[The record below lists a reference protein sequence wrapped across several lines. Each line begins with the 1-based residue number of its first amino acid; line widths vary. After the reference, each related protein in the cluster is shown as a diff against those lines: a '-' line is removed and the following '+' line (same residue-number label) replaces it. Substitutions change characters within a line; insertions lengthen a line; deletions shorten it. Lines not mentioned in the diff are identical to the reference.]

1 MVKTYG
7 LTHIALSVAD
17 KERSLKFYSEVIG
30 AKEYFRDETSV
41 QFKTPGANDVIALV
55 EDKENAG
62 KQGGVQHFGFRL
74 TAPDDI
80 NDAVEN
86 IKKAGGKIL
95 STGEFSPGFPFVF
108 ALDPDGYEIEIW
120 YE

>member
-7 LTHIALSVAD
+7 LTHIALCVAD
-17 KERSLKFYSEVIG
+17 KERSLKFYSDVLG
-30 AKEYFRDETSV
+30 AVEYFRDDTSV
-41 QFKTPGANDVIALV
+41 LFKTPGAHDVIALV
-55 EDKENAG
+55 EDKQNAG

-74 TAPDDI
+74 TSPNDI
-80 NDAVEN
+80 TTAIEN

-95 STGEFSPGFPFVF
+95 SSGEFSPGYPYVF
-108 ALDPDGYEIEIW
+108 ALDPDGYEIELW